1 MKKGR
6 ACLVLLLALV
16 FGGALA
22 ACGPEESS
30 DAAKNVSALIEE
42 IGAVSEL
49 TLDAKD
55 EVEAARTAYDA
66 LSEDDKADV
75 ANYADLQAAEA
86 ELATLEEIDALTLTI
101 TSEASMKS
109 GAEYVPTLTGYEYGD
124 VQTSV
129 LWSVADVGATGASV
143 SAEGSVVAYGI
154 GRFTLIA
161 TVSYEGHNIEKQTA
175 ITVEVDGYTVSG
187 SVVFPE
193 NNGDL
198 ASQASVRS
206 TSGIVGQVV
215 VGEDGSATFKVGVP
229 QGDTTLIFSAP
240 AFEDVTLELENVQA
254 DNAHVGEAE
263 FSAYRY
269 TNGAIWAPAEGR
281 VTQKDGDVTV
291 GALDDGNAYATL
303 AFADVRSTQVY
314 LQATISNIFAAHDLN
329 AFDVGFAPILLS
341 EDSYAYEVRQNFTGT
356 AYEEGIARLQ
366 GNASN
371 PWVSWVNGTGNIV
384 FQDTNGAWLNKDIP
398 ENESGLI
405 EDVTVTLTMIRDGNK
420 VYVWTQLAGEETIY
434 HGVDVLDEKYADY
447 EAGFGLFT
455 RAGTGATFSDIS
467 FSTDSDLIAE
477 KLSCAVTVN
486 AETQDGENGT
496 VALVDASGEAV
507 TEARYGQELTLVVTP
522 NESTQSKM
530 YYISAA
536 TLNGDDILGQ
546 LEPQE
551 DGSYRYTFVVRGAV
565 TVSVSVVSEERKTVS
580 GTVTVPSGNEN
591 LLAQGTVGAD
601 GVIPAEISAE
611 GEYTLVVPATTEK
624 IVVTVPG
631 FRKEVALDSAQKE
644 NETLD
649 VTLTAAD
656 YALEANSATWPT
668 ADGRFT
674 YSDGELTISH
684 TTENTYAAVAFDGIS
699 SAKVMMQATI
709 SGIVHGYAA
718 DDVKTF
724 DIGFAPIITSGAQSY
739 AYELR
744 QWINFGAGDSAI
756 ARMKGVWAEW
766 TNGIGADT
774 MVFPLTDGK
783 WFRGEQTPED
793 GRFNVVVTLTMVRDG
808 NDIHIWTQL
817 EGGELIYHGCDTL
830 ADEYIDLLAGF
841 GFFSRGGTGATFSDI
856 SFSTDSDVIAG
867 WLNPVLTLNAQT
879 GENNANGTV
888 ALTDAEGEPIA
899 SGESVPVGSEV
910 TVTVTPAVNTDT
922 EVYSITNFTVG
933 GVNIPVES
941 LTQQEGS
948 YLYTFTV
955 GTDTQINV
963 TVSVAQSVKVTGTVT
978 VPAGNENLL
987 GSGTVAAGTNSGK
1000 IGADGKFEII
1010 VPEDTTELIVTL
1022 PGFSKKV
1029 SVVLPDGENE
1039 YAIESPVALAAADY
1053 VFETAYVT
1061 GGATYEKNDDG
1072 SLTLARS
1079 ANDAMNAVVFS
1090 GVSADTFMISM
1101 TVGEIYTR
1109 IGANTHFDIGFSM
1122 WLPSER
1128 MLAYEARESG
1138 VIARLCDPGWSW
1150 LNGTADKIPGISDWE
1165 NTVSEPNAETGLFEG
1180 LEIEMTMVRKGTTIY
1195 LWINGVYLGSTED
1208 AAQFLSAEDGVSFGV
1223 YTRAGVGATF
1233 SDITFSTDNSAVD
1246 AYLAENIPAEE

>member
-86 ELATLEEIDALTLTI
+86 ELATLEEIDALTLAI

-206 TSGIVGQVV
+206 ASGIVGQVV
-215 VGEDGSATFKVGVP
+215 VGEDGSATFTVGVP

-240 AFEDVTLELENVQA
+240 AFEEVTLELKDVAA
-254 DNAHVGEAE
+254 DNDNVGTAE
-263 FSAYRY
+263 FSDYRF
-269 TNGAIWAPAEGR
+269 TDGGTWTPAAERYSVQEG
-281 VTQKDGDVTV
+281 TVTV
-291 GALDDGNAYATL
+291 TAVSLDEHAAI
-303 AFADVRSTQVY
+303 AFADVESTQVY
-314 LQATISNIFAAHDLN
+314 LQATISDIRVGYTDNS
-329 AFDVGFAPILLS
+329 FDVGFAPILTAGN
-341 EDSYAYEVRQNFTGT
+341 SYAYEIRQNYTGK
-356 AYEEGIARLQ
+356 AYEKAIARLQ
-366 GNASN
+366 GSGSN
-371 PWVSWVNGTGNIV
+371 LWVEWKNGTSNVV
-384 FQDTNGAWLNKDIP
+384 FTDTNGAWLGKDVP
-398 ENESGLI
+398 ANEQGLF
-405 EDVTVTLTMIRDGNK
+405 EGLTVTLTMIRDGRN
-420 VYVWTQLAGEETIY
+420 VYVWTQLPGEEAIY
-434 HGVDVLDEKYADY
+434 HGVDVLAEEYAEY
-447 EAGFGLFT
+447 EAGFGLYS
-455 RAGTGATFSDIS
+455 RGGNGATFSDIS
-467 FSTDSDLIAE
+467 FSTDSDFIAE

-565 TVSVSVVSEERKTVS
+565 TVNVSVISEERKTVS

-1010 VPEDTTELIVTL
+1010 VSEDTTELIVSL
-1022 PGFSKKV
+1022 PGFFKKV

-1150 LNGTADKIPGISDWE
+1150 LNGTANKIPGISDWE
-1165 NTVSEPNAETGLFEG
+1165 NTVSKPNAETGLFEG

>member
-198 ASQASVRS
+198 ASQTSVRS
-206 TSGIVGQVV
+206 ASGIVGQVV
-215 VGEDGSATFKVGVP
+215 VGEDGSATFTVGVP

-240 AFEDVTLELENVQA
+240 AFEEVTLELKDVAA
-254 DNAHVGEAE
+254 DNDNVGTAE
-263 FSAYRY
+263 FSDYRF
-269 TNGAIWAPAEGR
+269 TDGGTWTPAAERYSVQEG
-281 VTQKDGDVTV
+281 TVTV
-291 GALDDGNAYATL
+291 AAVSLDEHAAI
-303 AFADVRSTQVY
+303 AFADVESTQVY
-314 LQATISNIFAAHDLN
+314 LQATISDIRVGYTDNS
-329 AFDVGFAPILLS
+329 FDVGFAPILTAGN
-341 EDSYAYEVRQNFTGT
+341 SYAYEIRQNYTGT
-356 AYEEGIARLQ
+356 AYEKAIARLQ
-366 GNASN
+366 GSGSN
-371 PWVSWVNGTGNIV
+371 PWVEWKNGTSNVV
-384 FQDTNGAWLNKDIP
+384 FTDTNGAWLGKDVP
-398 ENESGLI
+398 ANEQGLF
-405 EDVTVTLTMIRDGNK
+405 EGLTVTLTMIRDGRN
-420 VYVWTQLAGEETIY
+420 VYVWTQLPGEEAIY
-434 HGVDVLDEKYADY
+434 HGVDVLAEEYAEY
-447 EAGFGLFT
+447 EAGFGLYS
-455 RAGTGATFSDIS
+455 RGGNGATFSDIS
-467 FSTDSDLIAE
+467 FSTDSDFIAE

-507 TEARYGQELTLVVTP
+507 TAARYGQELTLVVTP
-522 NESTQSKM
+522 NESTQNKT

-546 LEPQE
+546 LEPQA
-551 DGSYRYTFVVRGAV
+551 DGSYRHTFVVRGAV
-565 TVSVSVVSEERKTVS
+565 TVNVSVVSEERKTVS

-591 LLAQGTVGAD
+591 LLAQGTIGAD

-611 GEYTLVVPATTEK
+611 GKYTLVVPATTEK

-649 VTLTAAD
+649 VTLT
-656 YALEANSATWPT
+656 
-668 ADGRFT
+668 
-674 YSDGELTISH
+674 
-684 TTENTYAAVAFDGIS
+684 
-699 SAKVMMQATI
+699 
-709 SGIVHGYAA
+709 
-718 DDVKTF
+718 
-724 DIGFAPIITSGAQSY
+724 
-739 AYELR
+739 
-744 QWINFGAGDSAI
+744 
-756 ARMKGVWAEW
+756 
-766 TNGIGADT
+766 
-774 MVFPLTDGK
+774 
-783 WFRGEQTPED
+783 
-793 GRFNVVVTLTMVRDG
+793 
-808 NDIHIWTQL
+808 
-817 EGGELIYHGCDTL
+817 
-830 ADEYIDLLAGF
+830 
-841 GFFSRGGTGATFSDI
+841 
-856 SFSTDSDVIAG
+856 
-867 WLNPVLTLNAQT
+867 
-879 GENNANGTV
+879 
-888 ALTDAEGEPIA
+888 
-899 SGESVPVGSEV
+899 
-910 TVTVTPAVNTDT
+910 
-922 EVYSITNFTVG
+922 
-933 GVNIPVES
+933 
-941 LTQQEGS
+941 
-948 YLYTFTV
+948 
-955 GTDTQINV
+955 
-963 TVSVAQSVKVTGTVT
+963 
-978 VPAGNENLL
+978 
-987 GSGTVAAGTNSGK
+987 
-1000 IGADGKFEII
+1000 
-1010 VPEDTTELIVTL
+1010 
-1022 PGFSKKV
+1022 
-1029 SVVLPDGENE
+1029 
-1039 YAIESPVALAAADY
+1039 AADY

-1109 IGANTHFDIGFSM
+1109 IGANTHFDVGFSM

-1150 LNGTADKIPGISDWE
+1150 LNGTANKIPGISDWE
-1165 NTVSEPNAETGLFEG
+1165 NTVSKPNAETGLFEG